1 MPKVYSAAVRLRFHS
16 PDPPANHPTVF
27 TAVVRA
33 IFTRRRKTLANALLA
48 YPAAGRAK
56 AGRESLVPEVLG
68 LADLDGRRR
77 PETLS
82 ITELVRLADV
92 FASVSGRAML

>member
-1 MPKVYSAAVRLRFHS
+1 
-16 PDPPANHPTVF
+16 
-27 TAVVRA
+27 
-33 IFTRRRKTLANALLA
+33 
-48 YPAAGRAK
+48 
-56 AGRESLVPEVLG
+56 VPEVLR

-92 FASVSGRAML
+92 FASVSRRAVL